1 MNLSE
6 IAKQLNVSAASISI
20 VRQGKSGVS
29 PATRRRIQLALEE
42 NGYSYRTYAVPGAL
56 IPTDDNKRLSR
67 FIRLLKFYNS
77 GLLTDK
83 NEGFVDDIIKNISA
97 FARSEGYQLALNVV
111 SKARY
116 EDFLEEMATDNCCGM
131 LVIATEME
139 REDILRLQGLKFPIV
154 LLDTDHACL
163 PFSKVTM
170 GNRDIAYRAVEHL
183 FELGCDQVGHLRSCI
198 RTGNLVGRSN
208 GYNEAITNLCGK
220 VDENLI
226 FRLTPGIQ
234 EACRDMMEHLKGGR
248 RVPRGLFAD
257 NDVIAIGAMQAMRQ
271 FGIRVPQDVL
281 IIGVDNT
288 LLSRVSSPTLSS
300 MQISRSVLGKK
311 AISLLLEQITN
322 PDFEQ
327 EHIYI
332 SANLIIRE
340 SSQIRKEWRADP
352 PG

>member
-6 IAKQLNVSAASISI
+6 IAKHLNVSAASISI

-56 IPTDDNKRLSR
+56 LPNEESKRLTR

-116 EDFLEEMATDNCCGM
+116 DDFLEEMATDDCCGM

-170 GNRDIAYRAVEHL
+170 GNRDIAYRSVEHL
-183 FELGCDQVGHLRSCI
+183 FEIGCDQVGHLRSCI
-198 RTGNLVGRSN
+198 RTGNLVGRGN
-208 GYNEAITNLCGK
+208 GYNEAMLDRFGRI
-220 VDENLI
+220 DENLI
-226 FRLTPGIQ
+226 FQLTPGIQ
-234 EACRDMMEHLKGGR
+234 EASRDMLEILKSGR

-271 FGIRVPQDVL
+271 FGIKVPQDVC
-281 IIGVDNT
+281 IVGVDNT

-300 MQISRSVLGKK
+300 MQISRSVLGKM
-311 AISLLLEQITN
+311 AIAVLLKQINN
-322 PDFEQ
+322 PDFEH
-327 EHIYI
+327 EHIHI
-332 SANLIIRE
+332 PAKLIVRE
-340 SSQIRKEWRADP
+340 SSRMPQK
-352 PG
+352 